1 MHIERTKK
9 HVKRHIM
16 RIEDVASRVTIM
28 ENIFRLLF
36 VHAEDRKQAATN
48 SAAAAATAATA
59 ATATAYVYI
68 SDAHLS
74 TVVLELLNICLK
86 KTIRTNNE
94 RQNNQNKETKKSNTQ
109 EMNDNSTERA
119 KRLSQF
125 VEEGLERVN
134 GTSKIQKIEN
144 VVKLCH

>member
-59 ATATAYVYI
+59 YVYI

-94 RQNNQNKETKKSNTQ
+94 RQNNQNSQNNQNKETKKSNTQ

-134 GTSKIQKIEN
+134 GTSKIQKIEM
-144 VVKLCH
+144 

>member
-48 SAAAAATAATA
+48 SAAATA
-59 ATATAYVYI
+59 ATAYVYI

-94 RQNNQNKETKKSNTQ
+94 RQNNQNKEMKKSNTQ

-134 GTSKIQKIEN
+134 GTSKIQKW
-144 VVKLCH
+144 KM

>member
-59 ATATAYVYI
+59 YVYI

-86 KTIRTNNE
+86 KTIHTNNE
-94 RQNNQNKETKKSNTQ
+94 RQNNQNKEMKKSNTQ

-134 GTSKIQKIEN
+134 GTSKIQKIEM
-144 VVKLCH
+144 

>member
-48 SAAAAATAATA
+48 SAAAAATA
-59 ATATAYVYI
+59 ATAYVYI

-134 GTSKIQKIEN
+134 GTSKIQKL
-144 VVKLCH
+144 KM